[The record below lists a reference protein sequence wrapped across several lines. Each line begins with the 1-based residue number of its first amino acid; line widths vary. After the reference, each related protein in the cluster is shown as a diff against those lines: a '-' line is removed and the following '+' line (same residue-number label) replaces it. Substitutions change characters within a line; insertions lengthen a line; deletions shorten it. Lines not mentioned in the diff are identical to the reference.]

1 MKLAVLVVF
10 HVLSV
15 NLTPTS
21 RMNTVSEYC
30 DCNNE
35 VANKFE
41 NLNKVGSRGKCMEDL
56 RDVFWSMF
64 EDWGFG
70 SSKTSELSNPVQLSV
85 VRFDRCTQG
94 ACRVAAQLATRR
106 GGGGEAGNRS
116 GVFKSGEDSLKV
128 AMQHTALHTD
138 ANRGRQRYKKYL
150 E

>member
-64 EDWGFG
+64 EMFEVIGV
-70 SSKTSELSNPVQLSV
+70 LAVQRLAIKSAH
-85 VRFDRCTQG
+85 RSTLRG
-94 ACRVAAQLATRR
+94 VAQQCKQLETDPRPCGHMSRLATRGA
-106 GGGGEAGNRS
+106 GGGHIDPVS
-116 GVFKSGEDSLKV
+116 SSLEDC
-128 AMQHTALHTD
+128 
-138 ANRGRQRYKKYL
+138 
-150 E
+150 

>member
-1 MKLAVLVVF
+1 MKLAVLVAF

-30 DCNNE
+30 DCNKE

-106 GGGGEAGNRS
+106 GGGAGARRVIDPVS
-116 GVFKSGEDSLKV
+116 SSLE
-128 AMQHTALHTD
+128 
-138 ANRGRQRYKKYL
+138 RIR
-150 E
+150 

>member
-1 MKLAVLVVF
+1 MKLALLVVF

-64 EDWGFG
+64 EIEVIGGLLVQRLAIKSAHRSTLRCVVSQQCKQLETDPRPCGTLKSCCAVRCG
-70 SSKTSELSNPVQLSV
+70 S
-85 VRFDRCTQG
+85 
-94 ACRVAAQLATRR
+94 
-106 GGGGEAGNRS
+106 
-116 GVFKSGEDSLKV
+116 
-128 AMQHTALHTD
+128 
-138 ANRGRQRYKKYL
+138 
-150 E
+150 

>member
-64 EDWGFG
+64 EMFEVIGVLAVQRLANSQILFSCPLSG
-70 SSKTSELSNPVQLSV
+70 LTGAHKVRVVSQRSSQL
-85 VRFDRCTQG
+85 G
-94 ACRVAAQLATRR
+94 EA
-106 GGGGEAGNRS
+106 GGGGEAG
-116 GVFKSGEDSLKV
+116 KSIRCLQVWRIVEG
-128 AMQHTALHTD
+128 
-138 ANRGRQRYKKYL
+138 
-150 E
+150 

>member
-30 DCNNE
+30 DCNKE

-64 EDWGFG
+64 EI
-70 SSKTSELSNPVQLSV
+70 
-85 VRFDRCTQG
+85 
-94 ACRVAAQLATRR
+94 
-106 GGGGEAGNRS
+106 
-116 GVFKSGEDSLKV
+116 
-128 AMQHTALHTD
+128 
-138 ANRGRQRYKKYL
+138 
-150 E
+150 